1 MLWKTVHLQNAKL
14 LKLKVWEENWNEN
27 NLKISLYQWLLKKL
41 WTTLLKVFLMETRAI
56 VLTPKTS
63 FYLTLIVQDILRKW
77 TDLFK
82 LMLQI
87 QTKAYSG
94 NSNLIYRNY
103 NEDRVSIILNITKP
117 AFKNIEDWPTCS
129 FFAVYDGHGGAS
141 CADFLRDNLH

>member
-1 MLWKTVHLQNAKL
+1 METKDIALTRKMWFSP
-14 LKLKVWEENWNEN
+14 
-27 NLKISLYQWLLKKL
+27 ISIRPDILKK
-41 WTTLLKVFLMETRAI
+41 WM
-56 VLTPKTS
+56 
-63 FYLTLIVQDILRKW
+63 
-77 TDLFK
+77 DLFR

-87 QTKAYSG
+87 QTKAFLG

-103 NEDRVSIILNITKP
+103 NEDWVSIILNITKP